1 MRKIKRERER
11 KNRKIERDPEDRR
24 RWPPWKPWSFCNL
37 ISEVIF
43 HHFCHILVT
52 RGGSISPDHSQGER
66 IAIRGVTKREGP
78 LGPS

>member
-37 ISEVIF
+37 ISEVIA
-43 HHFCHILVT
+43 HHVCCILFP
-52 RGGSISPDHSQGER
+52 GNMSFSSQD
-66 IAIRGVTKREGP
+66 EG
-78 LGPS
+78 LHKGMDSRR